1 MQQPSGIR
9 LVFARVA
16 SLLLLPAGLVC
27 VGAPFY
33 MLTLPERWGIVDDTR
48 AAFGAGADGGRL
60 KATYVGCVRERSGSS
75 SNTSRSFGITEFD
88 CVIDLGEAPEP
99 APAASDTAPA
109 SSETDAEKGY
119 DDFASYEE
127 KMAEFNRR
135 TAEVSRRQ
143 AEKDRR
149 YAADLDAFI
158 AQSKARSDT
167 SSRIERT
174 LATDRSGEL
183 PAVRILSAQGESR
196 RVGLVW
202 GAGEIA
208 FRWVHWLVTSLL
220 FFSFGGACLFAV
232 WLAWRSGVPRA
243 NEQSP

>member
-75 SNTSRSFGITEFD
+75 SNTSRSFGITEYD
-88 CVIDLGEAPEP
+88 CVIDLAEAPEP
-99 APAASDTAPA
+99 APAAAKAASTDSQPDT
-109 SSETDAEKGY
+109 EKGY

-143 AEKDRR
+143 AEQDRR

-158 AQSKARSDT
+158 AQSKARSD
-167 SSRIERT
+167 SSNRIERM
-174 LATDRSGEL
+174 LATDRSDQL
-183 PAVRILSAQGESR
+183 PIVRILSAQGEPR
-196 RVGLVW
+196 RVGLYW
-202 GAGEIA
+202 GAGEIVW
-208 FRWVHWLVTSLL
+208 RWVHWLVISLL
-220 FFSFGGACLFAV
+220 FFGFGGACLFVV
-232 WLAWRSGVPRA
+232 WLAWRRRAEHA
-243 NEQSP
+243 NEQGL

>member
-1 MQQPSGIR
+1 MQQPTGIR

-60 KATYVGCVRERSGSS
+60 KAAYVGCVRERSGSS
-75 SNTSRSFGITEFD
+75 SNTSRSFGITEYD
-88 CVIDLGEAPEP
+88 CVIDLAETP
-99 APAASDTAPA
+99 APAKAKAASA

-143 AEKDRR
+143 AEQDRR
-149 YAADLDAFI
+149 YAADLDAYI
-158 AQSKARSDT
+158 AQSKARSVT
-167 SSRIERT
+167 SNRIERM
-174 LATDRSGEL
+174 LATDRSGDF
-183 PAVRILSAQGESR
+183 PAVRILSAKDEPR
-196 RVGLVW
+196 RVGLYW

-208 FRWVHWLVTSLL
+208 FRWLHLLVISLL
-220 FFSFGGACLFAV
+220 FFGFGGACLFAV
-232 WLAWRSGVPRA
+232 WVAWRRWPERT
-243 NEQSP
+243 NDQSL

>member
-60 KATYVGCVRERSGSS
+60 KAAYVGCVRERSGSS
-75 SNTSRSFGITEFD
+75 SNTSRSFGITEYD
-88 CVIDLGEAPEP
+88 CVIDLAETP
-99 APAASDTAPA
+99 APAPAKAAAA
-109 SSETDAEKGY
+109 SSQTDAEKGY
-119 DDFASYEE
+119 DEFASYEE

-143 AEKDRR
+143 AEQDRR
-149 YAADLDAFI
+149 YAADLDAYI
-158 AQSKARSDT
+158 AQSKARSGT
-167 SSRIERT
+167 SNRIERM
-174 LATDRSGEL
+174 LATDRSGQL
-183 PAVRILSAQGESR
+183 PAVRILSTQGEPR

-202 GAGEIA
+202 GAGEIMW
-208 FRWVHWLVTSLL
+208 RWVHWLLINLLL
-220 FFSFGGACLFAV
+220 FGFGGACLFVV
-232 WLAWRSGVPRA
+232 WLAWRRRPERA
-243 NEQSP
+243 NEHHL